1 VRSAYVIVIGY
12 GAPASTLN
20 SQRSGAG
27 RGWGSLRDGGGGGNG
42 GSGGGLGGEGGGG
55 GELMVGAVVG
65 ATVGAS
71 VAPHSGAEVVSS
83 SARSTA
89 LALLNLHAML
99 RPHAARYVLMGWGV
113 RRAPAAPASPSQ
125 LVNTSYMNVDVMV
138 QTPRV
143 CVILWVDWS
152 VSRNVVVSNTPAEAG
167 EMGQPRAS
175 VQYKRDETSD
185 RDPYRTRCARTLTW
199 IRGAVWCH
207 PHLARGAP

>member
-1 VRSAYVIVIGY
+1 
-12 GAPASTLN
+12 
-20 SQRSGAG
+20 
-27 RGWGSLRDGGGGGNG
+27 
-42 GSGGGLGGEGGGG
+42 
-55 GELMVGAVVG
+55 MVGAVVG

-152 VSRNVVVSNTPAEAG
+152 VSRNAVVSNTPAEAG